1 MKKEPTDLDPSKD
14 PFDICDGNVKQKD
27 EHLKSSPTKRV
38 LSDNKSSLS
47 SESKTKKR
55 PRKQKIVENTNDQW
69 KGGHFMDS
77 LIDYD
82 SSVDK
87 ASFNQFN
94 QPNKLSSFEI
104 ENSAKEEEPETFDHV
119 NDIKKEPTDQDSSKD
134 PFGNC
139 NANVKQENE
148 HYMSSPNQRVLLGSD
163 SSWNSRNSEKDKK
176 KEIKCNKMIM
186 VRDKL

>member
-14 PFDICDGNVKQKD
+14 PFDICDGNIKQKD

-47 SESKTKKR
+47 SESKPKKR
-55 PRKQKIVENTNDQW
+55 QRKQKIAENTNDQW

-77 LIDYD
+77 LIYHDPL
-82 SSVDK
+82 VDK
-87 ASFNQFN
+87 AFFNQFN
-94 QPNKLSSFEI
+94 QPKKLSSFEI
-104 ENSAKEEEPETFDHV
+104 EHGVNEEELETIDHV

-139 NANVKQENE
+139 EVNVKQENE
-148 HYMSSPNQRVLLGSD
+148 YFMSSPNKRILLGSD
-163 SSWNSRNSEKDKK
+163 SLMNSE
-176 KEIKCNKMIM
+176 
-186 VRDKL
+186 